1 MRVLDASGLTKIYH
15 RGAEEVHAL
24 RGVSLSVQAGEFVSI
39 VGPSGSGKTAL
50 LNLLGCLDTPTT
62 GTLSINGIKVT
73 NLPESQ
79 RVIIRREEIGF
90 VFQQFF
96 LIPTL
101 SAIENILLP
110 LTFSKKPIDETR
122 AQEILYM
129 VGLSHRADHLPH
141 ELSGGEMQRVAIGR
155 ALINDPRIILAD
167 EPTGNLDSHTAEQ
180 MYDIFEELMERG
192 YTVIIVTHNT
202 ELAHRAHRIIHL
214 RDGCLEPDKSCVY
227 QANT

>member
-96 LIPTL
+96 LIQPWCDR
-101 SAIENILLP
+101 EYLLP
-110 LTFSKKPIDETR
+110 LTFSRNRLMRPGHR
-122 AQEILYM
+122 RFVYG
-129 VGLSHRADHLPH
+129 GLSP
-141 ELSGGEMQRVAIGR
+141 GR
-155 ALINDPRIILAD
+155 SSPLNFPGRDA
-167 EPTGNLDSHTAEQ
+167 TGN
-180 MYDIFEELMERG
+180 YW
-192 YTVIIVTHNT
+192 
-202 ELAHRAHRIIHL
+202 
-214 RDGCLEPDKSCVY
+214 
-227 QANT
+227 

>member
-50 LNLLGCLDTPTT
+50 LNLLGCLDTPSG
-62 GTLSINGIKVT
+62 GTLSINGTDVT
-73 NLPESQ
+73 TLPESG
-79 RVIIRREEIGF
+79 RVIIRRAEIGF

-101 SAIENILLP
+101 SAKENILLP
-110 LTFSKKPIDETR
+110 LTFSKKPVNDSR
-122 AQEILYM
+122 AQEILDM

>member
-24 RGVSLSVQAGEFVSI
+24 RGVSFSVQAGEFVSI

-50 LNLLGCLDTPTT
+50 LNLLGCLDTPSG
-62 GTLSINGIKVT
+62 GTLSINGTDVT
-73 NLPESQ
+73 TLPESG
-79 RVIIRREEIGF
+79 RVIIRRAEIGF

-101 SAIENILLP
+101 SAKENILLP
-110 LTFSKKPIDETR
+110 LTFSKKPVNDSR
-122 AQEILYM
+122 AQEILDM

-214 RDGCLEPDKSCVY
+214 RDGRLEPDKPSVY

>member
-1 MRVLDASGLTKIYH
+1 MRVIDASGLTKIYH
-15 RGAEEVHAL
+15 SGAEEVHAL
-24 RGVSLSVQAGEFVSI
+24 RGVSISVQAGEFVSI

-129 VGLSHRADHLPH
+129 VGLSHRADNLPH

-214 RDGCLEPDKSCVY
+214 RDGRLEPDKPCVY

>member
-1 MRVLDASGLTKIYH
+1 MSVIDASGLTKIYH
-15 RGAEEVHAL
+15 RGAEDVHAL

-50 LNLLGCLDTPTT
+50 LNLLGCLDTPSG
-62 GTLSINGIKVT
+62 GTLSINGTDVT
-73 NLPESQ
+73 NLPESR
-79 RVIIRREEIGF
+79 RVIIRRAEIGF

-101 SAIENILLP
+101 SAKENILLP
-110 LTFSKKPIDETR
+110 LTFSKKPVNESR
-122 AQEILYM
+122 AQEILDM

-155 ALINDPRIILAD
+155 ALVDDPKIVLAD

-180 MYDIFEELMERG
+180 MYGIFEELVHKG
-192 YTVIIVTHNT
+192 YTVVIVTHNT
-202 ELAHRAHRIIHL
+202 ELAHRAHRVIRL
-214 RDGCLEPDKSCVY
+214 RDGLLEPDTPCSCPE
-227 QANT
+227 NP